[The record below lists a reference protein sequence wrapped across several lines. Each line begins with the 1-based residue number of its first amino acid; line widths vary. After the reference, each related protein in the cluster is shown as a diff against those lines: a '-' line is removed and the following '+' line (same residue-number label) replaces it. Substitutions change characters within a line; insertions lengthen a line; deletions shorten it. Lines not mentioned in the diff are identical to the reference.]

1 MFLLELL
8 FELIIDC
15 WFSLM
20 QWIVPQRALGRRG
33 RRVLKLLVGAF
44 TCVLFFSMVLGIFAL
59 ISDDPF
65 TKQIGRYMVFIPLV
79 ISAVQIPLGIIVR
92 LVTKK

>member
-1 MFLLELL
+1 
-8 FELIIDC
+8 
-15 WFSLM
+15 
-20 QWIVPQRALGRRG
+20 
-33 RRVLKLLVGAF
+33 
-44 TCVLFFSMVLGIFAL
+44 MVIGIFAL